1 MDHEAL
7 IKAAFVAVPLI
18 VLALWLLPLRPAL
31 RVPTAIVLGP
41 AVAIGLSLALSPG
54 NLAYVV
60 SFATM
65 AGIYAILT
73 LGLNI
78 QWGYTG
84 HLNFGIAG
92 FFAIG
97 AFTSAL
103 FTTSMPTGT
112 LAQYTQ
118 QAFGL
123 EMPFLVGVAAAAV
136 VTGVVALL
144 IAVPVLRLRM
154 DFLAIATI
162 GIAEIIRRIF
172 QNERWLAN
180 GPQPLRGIPQPGRC
194 LFEGSCG
201 WTPEWLV
208 WLLSPM
214 EPRNYNF
221 LYLIVVT
228 LFVVVIYFLAERA
241 VRSPWGR
248 MLRAS
253 RDEEDS
259 TAMSG
264 KNVPWVRI
272 QSFVF
277 GAVIMGV
284 GGAVYAHFVI
294 TIDYSHFRPLFATFL
309 VWVMLMLGGSGNN
322 RGALLGAFVVWGVWS
337 GTAFLAGWL
346 EPVLGAIHSELPE
359 RANYLRWLFVALLLA
374 GIVLFRPQ
382 GILAEETVVSRY
394 AIGARRT
401 DGRVHGPAASAGAE
415 ADGEPSD
422 PPPAGGHD
430 PGRR

>member
-1 MDHEAL
+1 MDTATLVKVAL
-7 IKAAFVAVPLI
+7 VAVPLL
-18 VLALWLLPLRPAL
+18 VLGLWLIPLRPILRIPLAL
-31 RVPTAIVLGP
+31 VA
-41 AVAIGLSLALSPG
+41 AVVVALGLSAALTPG
-54 NLAYVV
+54 NLSYLV
-60 SFATM
+60 SFACM

-103 FTTSMPTGT
+103 FTSSAPTGT
-112 LAQYTQ
+112 LATYTQ

-123 EMPFLVGVAAAAV
+123 EMPFLVGVLASGV
-136 VTGVVALL
+136 ITGVIALL

-194 LFEGSCG
+194 LLDESCT
-201 WTPEWLV
+201 WAPEWLM
-208 WLLSPM
+208 WLLGPLSP
-214 EPRNYNF
+214 RDYNY
-221 LYLIVVT
+221 LYLMIVT
-228 LFVVVIYFLAERA
+228 LFVVVVYALAERA

-248 MLRAS
+248 LLRAS

-272 QSFVF
+272 QSFVV
-277 GAVIMGV
+277 GAIVMGV
-284 GGAVYAHFVI
+284 GGAVYAHFVV
-294 TIDYSHFRPLFATFL
+294 TIDYSHVRPLFATFL
-309 VWVMLMLGGSGNN
+309 VWVMLMLGCSGNN
-322 RGALLGAFVVWGVWS
+322 RGALLRAFVIWAVWS
-337 GTAFLAGWL
+337 GTAFVTEWL
-346 EPVLGAIHSELPE
+346 EPVLAAIHSDLPG
-359 RANYLRWLFVALLLA
+359 RASYLRWLFVSLLLA
-374 GIVLFRPQ
+374 AIVLFRPQ
-382 GILAEETVVSRY
+382 GILPEETVVSRY
-394 AIGARRT
+394 L
-401 DGRVHGPAASAGAE
+401 GRGGKRKEEQGNEAAGSE
-415 ADGEPSD
+415 
-422 PPPAGGHD
+422 
-430 PGRR
+430 

>member
-1 MDHEAL
+1 MDSATIVKAL
-7 IKAAFVAVPLI
+7 LIAIPLAVVGVSLLRLRWLLRLPLGIAAGVAAAFL
-18 VLALWLLPLRPAL
+18 LAAWLHA
-31 RVPTAIVLGP
+31 
-41 AVAIGLSLALSPG
+41 G
-54 NLAYVV
+54 NLAYLV

-65 AGIYAILT
+65 GGIYAILA
-73 LGLNI
+73 LGLNT
-78 QWGYTG
+78 QWGYAG

-97 AFTSAL
+97 AFTTAL
-103 FTTSMPTGT
+103 VTTAEPTGT

-123 EMPFLVGVAAAAV
+123 EMPFLVGVLAGAIIS
-136 VTGVVALL
+136 GIVALL

-162 GIAEIIRRIF
+162 GIAEIIRLIF

-194 LFEGSCG
+194 ILENQCGPQWLTSFLEPLTPRDYTYLF
-201 WTPEWLV
+201 
-208 WLLSPM
+208 
-214 EPRNYNF
+214 
-221 LYLIVVT
+221 LIVITV
-228 LFVVVIYFLAERA
+228 FVVLVYLLAERA

-248 MLRAS
+248 VLRAT
-253 RDEEDS
+253 RDEESS

-284 GGAVYAHFVI
+284 AGALYAHYTI
-294 TIDYSHFRPLFATFL
+294 TIDYSHFHPLFGTFM

-322 RGALLGAFVVWGVWS
+322 AGAVLGAFCVWAVWS
-337 GTAFLAGWL
+337 GTTFLVNAL
-346 EPVLGAIHSELPE
+346 EPVLGAISEDLPS
-359 RANYLRWLFVALLLA
+359 RAPYLRWLFVALLLA

-382 GILAEETVVSRY
+382 GIMPEEKVVSRH
-394 AIGARRT
+394 AFAARK
-401 DGRVHGPAASAGAE
+401 GSE
-415 ADGEPSD
+415 
-422 PPPAGGHD
+422 GGD
-430 PGRR
+430 A

>member
-1 MDHEAL
+1 MDHATL
-7 IKAAFVAVPLI
+7 VKAGLVAVPLL
-18 VLALWLLPLRPAL
+18 VLALWLLPLRPVL
-31 RVPTAIVLGP
+31 RIPGAVVV
-41 AVAIGLSLALSPG
+41 AVAAALLLSAALSPG
-54 NLAYVV
+54 NLAYLV

-103 FTTSMPTGT
+103 FTSSMPTGT

-123 EMPFLVGVAAAAV
+123 EMPFLVGVAAAAI
-136 VTGVVALL
+136 VTGVIALL

-180 GPQPLRGIPQPGRC
+180 GPQPLRGIPQPWRC
-194 LFEGSCG
+194 LIEDGCW

-208 WLLSPM
+208 WLL
-214 EPRNYNF
+214 EPLSQRNYNF
-221 LYLIVVT
+221 FYLIIVT
-228 LFVVVIYFLAERA
+228 LFVVIIYYLAERA

-253 RDEEDS
+253 RDEES
-259 TAMSG
+259 SAAMSG
-264 KNVPWVRI
+264 KNVPWVRV
-272 QSFVF
+272 QSFVA

-322 RGALLGAFVVWGVWS
+322 RGALLGAFVIWAVWS
-337 GTAFLAGWL
+337 GTAFVVEAIEPLLA
-346 EPVLGAIHSELPE
+346 AIHADLPS
-359 RANYLRWLFVALLLA
+359 RAAYLRWMFVALLLA
-374 GIVLFRPQ
+374 AIVLFRPQ
-382 GILAEETVVSRY
+382 GILAEETVVSRH
-394 AIGARRT
+394 APIPRGTRRGHARGT
-401 DGRVHGPAASAGAE
+401 PAESHEPEETPPAS
-415 ADGEPSD
+415 
-422 PPPAGGHD
+422 PAGG
-430 PGRR
+430 PGDNR

>member
-1 MDHEAL
+1 MDHLTL
-7 IKAAFVAVPLI
+7 IKAGFVAVPLI
-18 VLALWLLPLRPAL
+18 VLALWLLPLRAAL
-31 RVPTAIVLGP
+31 RVPAAVVAGIV
-41 AVAIGLSLALSPG
+41 VALVLAAGLSPG
-54 NLAYVV
+54 NLAYLV

-73 LGLNI
+73 LGLNV

-92 FFAIG
+92 FFALG
-97 AFTSAL
+97 AFTTAL
-103 FTTSMPTGT
+103 FTTSAPTGT
-112 LAQYTQ
+112 MAQYTQ

-123 EMPFLVGVAAAAV
+123 EMPFLVGVAAAAIV
-136 VTGVVALL
+136 SGVFALV

-162 GIAEIIRRIF
+162 GIAEIVRRIF

-194 LFEGSCG
+194 LFENGCW

-208 WLLSPM
+208 TALGPL
-214 EPRNYNF
+214 EQRDYNF
-221 LYLIVVT
+221 FYLIVVT
-228 LFVVVIYFLAERA
+228 LFVAAVYFLAERA

-248 MLRAS
+248 MLRAA
-253 RDEEDS
+253 RDEEAS

-272 QSFVF
+272 QSFVV
-277 GAVIMGV
+277 GAVIMGL
-284 GGAVYAHFVI
+284 GGAVYAHYVI
-294 TIDYSHFRPLFATFL
+294 TIDYSHFQPLFATFL

-322 RGALLGAFVVWGVWS
+322 RGALLGAFVVWAVWS
-337 GTAFLAGWL
+337 GTAFVAAGL
-346 EPVLGAIHSELPE
+346 EPVLAAIHSDLPE

-382 GILAEETVVSRY
+382 GILPEETTVSRY
-394 AIGARRT
+394 VRTPRGTRR
-401 DGRVHGPAASAGAE
+401 GHAPSGE
-415 ADGEPSD
+415 ADAAA
-422 PPPAGGHD
+422 PAGPDDSGN
-430 PGRR
+430 R

>member
-1 MDHEAL
+1 MDHATVV
-7 IKAAFVAVPLI
+7 KAGFVAVPLV
-18 VLALWLLPLRPAL
+18 VLALWLLPLRAAL
-31 RVPTAIVLGP
+31 RMPAAVVLGVG
-41 AVAIGLSLALSPG
+41 VAFLLAAGLSPG
-54 NLAYVV
+54 NLAYLV
-60 SFATM
+60 SFACM
-65 AGIYAILT
+65 GGIYAILT

-103 FTTSMPTGT
+103 FTTSVPTGT

-123 EMPFLVGVAAAAV
+123 GQPFIVGVAAA
-136 VTGVVALL
+136 GVFSGIVALV

-194 LFEGSCG
+194 LFDGSCG
-201 WTPEWLV
+201 WAPEWLAAV
-208 WLLSPM
+208 LGPL
-214 EPRNYNF
+214 EPRHYNF
-221 LYLIVVT
+221 LYLLIVT
-228 LFVVVIYFLAERA
+228 LAVVIVYCLAERA
-241 VRSPWGR
+241 VCSPWGR
-248 MLRAS
+248 MLRAA
-253 RDEEDS
+253 RDEESS

-264 KNVPWVRI
+264 KNVPWIRI
-272 QSFVF
+272 QSFVV
-277 GAVIMGV
+277 GAVVMGV
-284 GGAVYAHFVI
+284 GGAIYAHFVV

-309 VWVMLMLGGSGNN
+309 VWVMLMLDGSGNN
-322 RGALLGAFVVWGVWS
+322 RGALLGAFVVWAVWS
-337 GTAFLAGWL
+337 GTAFVTGAL
-346 EPVLGAIHSELPE
+346 EPVLAAIHSELPE
-359 RANYLRWLFVALLLA
+359 RASYLRWLFVAILLA

-382 GILAEETVVSRY
+382 GVLPEQTTVSRY
-394 AIGARRT
+394 AYPPKGSRWRRRQDSATGAADADT
-401 DGRVHGPAASAGAE
+401 DTRGADASKQ
-415 ADGEPSD
+415 
-422 PPPAGGHD
+422 
-430 PGRR
+430 